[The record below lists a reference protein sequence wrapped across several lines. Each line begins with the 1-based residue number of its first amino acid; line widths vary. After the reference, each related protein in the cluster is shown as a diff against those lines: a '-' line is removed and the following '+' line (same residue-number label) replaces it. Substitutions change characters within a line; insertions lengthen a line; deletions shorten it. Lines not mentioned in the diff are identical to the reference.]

1 MSTVSIHKTYSVAAS
16 IAYQL
21 GADADRAAAFFATTG
36 DDADSFVAYANR
48 SALLHSNRRIVAF
61 NVVQSWPVSEFDKNN
76 PDDVQRANELGR
88 EYARRL
94 GAKDYSVV
102 THIDGKGGCVHN
114 HIVMINNSVDDKA
127 LQGLHWQRV
136 VAINDKLMLDN
147 GLSTPDKSPDRQSER
162 AIHAE
167 LDGEP
172 LKYDPTE
179 DLKRRIRAAA
189 AESTDLESF
198 VAAMAQRDV
207 SVNVRQYTAKRK
219 DGTVREPGISYKLAG
234 RRPAKGS
241 KLGTDFCWSHLES
254 VWQHHLDMQQA
265 VTVQEPE
272 PEPMPEPEPVRTLRF
287 GSNQNH
293 IQKEETQMSEQQ
305 TVQEPEPD
313 SALADLM
320 RNMTAQHDAYQRA
333 ADAAEKDTDNDS
345 KPRRQSLKRNN
356 MQRAARVRQQQQDM
370 QDNPALAKLYIDIAD
385 ERANPDMPK
394 RDTRTVDGV
403 DIPEWAVQKWYDGDL
418 RRPLQQWINDGKA
431 ASVMDDKD
439 AFDRLTD
446 PNKRDTQI
454 NAPARPYDTAQT
466 LLASICRTA
475 MRSRDNNL
483 GLLIAGAL
491 IAASVMTY
499 ARAQLKSWAVPHVHE
514 SRESYDARMR
524 DELTRRYAGI
534 EEPTT
539 HKGWIDTS
547 ANGALTAVAIA
558 KDIKNVAA
566 YRSDDVRQYA
576 QIEMEQRAEQM
587 ASRYV
592 DDPSPTQGPEHTL

>member
-21 GADADRAAAFFATTG
+21 GADADRAAAFYATTG
-36 DDADSFVAYANR
+36 DADAFVRFANR
-48 SALLHSNRRIVAF
+48 SAMLHSNRRIVAF
-61 NVVQSWPVSEFDKNN
+61 NVVQSWPVSELDKNN
-76 PDDVQRANELGR
+76 PDDVRRANELGQ

-102 THIDGKGGCVHN
+102 THTDGKGGCVHN
-114 HIVMINNSVDDKA
+114 HIVMINNSVEDKA

-136 VAINDKLMLDN
+136 VAINDKLMTEH

-162 AIHAE
+162 AIHAA

-172 LKYDPTE
+172 LKYDPVE
-179 DLKRRIRAAA
+179 DLKQRIRDAA

-198 VAAMAQRDV
+198 TAAMAQRDV
-207 SVNVRQYTAKRK
+207 SVNVRQYTARKK
-219 DGTVREPGISYKLAG
+219 DGSVREPGISYKLAG

-241 KLGTDFCWSHLES
+241 KLGADFCWAHLES
-254 VWQHHLDMQQA
+254 VWQRNLELEQQQ
-265 VTVQEPE
+265 TVPEPAHIE

-287 GSNQNH
+287 GSNRV
-293 IQKEETQMSEQQ
+293 KEE
-305 TVQEPEPD
+305 EPMPDEHEHEHVEPD
-313 SALADLM
+313 PALADLM
-320 RNMTAQHDAYQRA
+320 QHMTAQHDAYQRA
-333 ADAAEKDTDNDS
+333 ADEAAQDIDND
-345 KPRRQSLKRNN
+345 KPRRSLKRNN
-356 MQRAARVRQQQQDM
+356 MQRVSRVRQQQQDM
-370 QDNPALAKLYIDIAD
+370 RDNPELAKLYIDVAN
-385 ERANPDMPK
+385 ERANPNAPE
-394 RDTRTVDGV
+394 RTQRIVDGV
-403 DIPEWAVQKWYDGDL
+403 TVPEWAVQKWYDGEL
-418 RRPLQQWINDGKA
+418 RRPLQQWIDDGKA
-431 ASVMDDKD
+431 ASVMDDND
-439 AFDRLTD
+439 AYERLTD

-483 GLLIAGAL
+483 GLLIAGAI

-499 ARAQLKSWAVPHVHE
+499 ARAQLKNWAVPHVHE
-514 SRESYDARMR
+514 SRDSYDERMR

-539 HKGWIDTS
+539 RKGWQDTS
-547 ANGALTAVAIA
+547 ADGQLTVTALA

-566 YRSDDVRQYA
+566 YRSDDARQYA
-576 QIEMEQRAEQM
+576 DIEMQQRASQM
-587 ASRYV
+587 AARYV
-592 DDPSPTQGPEHTL
+592 DDSTLTQGPEHTM

>member
-36 DDADSFVAYANR
+36 DADSFVRFAARN
-48 SALLHSNRRIVAF
+48 AALHSNRRIVAF
-61 NVVQSWPVSEFDKNN
+61 NVVQSWPTTEFDKNN
-76 PDDVQRANELGR
+76 PADVQKANELGR

-102 THIDGKGGCVHN
+102 THTDGKGGCVHN

-127 LQGLHWQRV
+127 LQSLHWQRV

-162 AIHAE
+162 AIHAA

-172 LKYDPTE
+172 LKYDPVE
-179 DLKRRIRAAA
+179 DLKQRIRDAA
-189 AESTDLESF
+189 AESIDLESF

-207 SVNVRQYTAKRK
+207 SVNVRQYTAKKK

-254 VWQHHLDMQQA
+254 VWQHNLDMQQ
-265 VTVQEPE
+265 TVQEPE
-272 PEPMPEPEPVRTLRF
+272 LEPMPEPEPVRTLRF
-287 GSNQNH
+287 GSNQK
-293 IQKEETQMSEQQ
+293 KEETQMSEQQ
-305 TVQEPEPD
+305 TVQESEPD
-313 SALADLM
+313 PALADLM

-345 KPRRQSLKRNN
+345 KPRRSLKRNN
-356 MQRAARVRQQQQDM
+356 MQRVARLRQQQQDM
-370 QDNPALAKLYIDIAD
+370 QDNPALAKLYIDVTN
-385 ERANPDMPK
+385 ERADPDAPE

-403 DIPEWAVQKWYDGDL
+403 TVPEWAVQKWYDGDL

-431 ASVMDDKD
+431 ASVLDDK
-439 AFDRLTD
+439 AAYERLTD

-483 GLLIAGAL
+483 GLLIAGAF

-499 ARAQLKSWAVPHVHE
+499 ARAQIKNWAVPHVHE
-514 SRESYDARMR
+514 SRDSYDARMR
-524 DELTRRYAGI
+524 DELERRYAGI

-547 ANGALTAVAIA
+547 ANGELSVTAIA

-566 YRSDDVRQYA
+566 YRSDDARQYA
-576 QIEMEQRAEQM
+576 EIEMEDKAQQM
-587 ASRYV
+587 AARHA
-592 DDPSPTQGPEHTL
+592 DLSPTQGPEHTL

>member
-21 GADADRAAAFFATTG
+21 GADADRAAVFYSTTG
-36 DDADSFVAYANR
+36 DADSFVAYANR
-48 SALLHSNRRIVAF
+48 SAVLHSNRRIVAF
-61 NVVQSWPVSEFDKNN
+61 NVVQSWPTTEFDKNN
-76 PDDVQRANELGR
+76 PDDVRRANELGR

-102 THIDGKGGCVHN
+102 THTDSKGGCVHN
-114 HIVMINNSVDDKA
+114 HIIMINNSVDDKA
-127 LQGLHWQRV
+127 LQSLHWQRIV
-136 VAINDKLMLDN
+136 SINDRLMTEH

-162 AIHAE
+162 AIHAA

-172 LKYDPTE
+172 ITYDPVE
-179 DLKRRIRAAA
+179 DLKQRIRDAA

-241 KLGTDFCWSHLES
+241 KLGTDFCWAHLES
-254 VWQHHLDMQQA
+254 VWQHNLDMQQ
-265 VTVQEPE
+265 TVQ
-272 PEPMPEPEPVRTLRF
+272 EPMPEPEPVRF
-287 GSNQNH
+287 GSNQK
-293 IQKEETQMSEQQ
+293 KEEPIMPEEPHI
-305 TVQEPEPD
+305 VQEPEPD
-313 SALADLM
+313 PALADLM

-333 ADAAEKDTDNDS
+333 ADAADIDTDNDS
-345 KPRRQSLKRNN
+345 KPRRSLKRNN

-370 QDNPALAKLYIDIAD
+370 QDNPALAKLYIDIAN
-385 ERANPDMPK
+385 ERANPNTLE

-403 DIPEWAVQKWYDGDL
+403 DIPEWAVQKWYDGEL

-439 AFDRLTD
+439 AYERLTD

-466 LLASICRTA
+466 LIASICRTA

-483 GLLIAGAL
+483 GLIIAGAL

-499 ARAQLKSWAVPHVHE
+499 ARAQLKNWAVPHVHE
-514 SRESYDARMR
+514 SRDSYDDRMR
-524 DELTRRYAGI
+524 DELERRYAGI

-547 ANGALTAVAIA
+547 ADGQFTVTALV

-576 QIEMEQRAEQM
+576 EIEMEDKAQQM
-587 ASRYV
+587 AARHV
-592 DDPSPTQGPEHTL
+592 DNPSPTQGPEHTL

>member
-36 DDADSFVAYANR
+36 DADSFVAYANR

-102 THIDGKGGCVHN
+102 THTDGKGGCVHN
-114 HIVMINNSVDDKA
+114 HIVMINNSTEDKA

-162 AIHAE
+162 AIHAA

-172 LKYDPTE
+172 LKYDPVE
-179 DLKRRIRAAA
+179 DLKQRIRDAA

-198 VAAMAQRDV
+198 TANLAQRDV

-219 DGTVREPGISYKLAG
+219 DGSVREPGISYKLAG

-254 VWQHHLDMQQA
+254 VWQHNLDMQQ
-265 VTVQEPE
+265 TVQEPE
-272 PEPMPEPEPVRTLRF
+272 LEPMPEPEPVRTLRF
-287 GSNQNH
+287 GSNQK
-293 IQKEETQMSEQQ
+293 KEETQVSEEPHI
-305 TVQEPEPD
+305 VQEPEPD
-313 SALADLM
+313 PALADLM

-345 KPRRQSLKRNN
+345 KPRRSFKRNN

-370 QDNPALAKLYIDIAD
+370 QDNPALAKLYIDIAN
-385 ERANPDMPK
+385 ERANPNTPE

-403 DIPEWAVQKWYDGDL
+403 EVPEWAVQKWYDGDL

-431 ASVMDDKD
+431 ASVMDDND
-439 AFDRLTD
+439 AFTRLTD

-454 NAPARPYDTAQT
+454 NVPARPYDTAQT

-475 MRSRDNNL
+475 MHSRDNNL
-483 GLLIAGAL
+483 GLLIAGAF

-499 ARAQLKSWAVPHVHE
+499 ARAQLKNWAVPHVHE
-514 SRESYDARMR
+514 SRDSYDERMR

-547 ANGALTAVAIA
+547 ANGELSVTALA

-576 QIEMEQRAEQM
+576 EIEMEDKAQQM
-587 ASRYV
+587 AARHA
-592 DDPSPTQGPEHTL
+592 DLSPTQGPEHTL

>member
-36 DDADSFVAYANR
+36 DADSFVRFANR
-48 SALLHSNRRIVAF
+48 SAMLHSNRRIVAF

-76 PDDVQRANELGR
+76 PDDVRRANELGQ

-136 VAINDKLMLDN
+136 VAINDKLMIDN

-172 LKYDPTE
+172 LKYDPVE
-179 DLKRRIRAAA
+179 DLKQRIRDAA

-207 SVNVRQYTAKRK
+207 SVNVRQYTAKKK

-234 RRPAKGS
+234 RRTAKGS

-254 VWQHHLDMQQA
+254 VWQHNLDMQQ
-265 VTVQEPE
+265 TVQEPE
-272 PEPMPEPEPVRTLRF
+272 LEPMPEPEPVRTLRF
-287 GSNQNH
+287 GSNQK
-293 IQKEETQMSEQQ
+293 KEETQVSEEPHI
-305 TVQEPEPD
+305 VQEPEPD
-313 SALADLM
+313 PALADLM

-345 KPRRQSLKRNN
+345 KPRRSLKRNN
-356 MQRAARVRQQQQDM
+356 MQRVARLRQQQQDM
-370 QDNPALAKLYIDIAD
+370 QDNPALAKLYIDVTN
-385 ERANPDMPK
+385 ERADPDAPE

-403 DIPEWAVQKWYDGDL
+403 TVPEWAVQKWYDGDL

-431 ASVMDDKD
+431 ASVLDDK
-439 AFDRLTD
+439 AAYERLTD

-483 GLLIAGAL
+483 GLLIAGAF

-499 ARAQLKSWAVPHVHE
+499 ARAQIKNWAVPHVHE
-514 SRESYDARMR
+514 SRDSYDARMR
-524 DELTRRYAGI
+524 DELERRYAGI

-547 ANGALTAVAIA
+547 ANGELSVTAIA

-566 YRSDDVRQYA
+566 YRSDDARQYA
-576 QIEMEQRAEQM
+576 EIEMEDKAQQM
-587 ASRYV
+587 AARHA
-592 DDPSPTQGPEHTL
+592 DLSPTQGPEHTL

>member
-21 GADADRAAAFFATTG
+21 GADADRAAAFFSTTG
-36 DDADSFVAYANR
+36 DADSFVAYANR
-48 SALLHSNRRIVAF
+48 SAVLHSNRRIVAF
-61 NVVQSWPVSEFDKNN
+61 NVVQSWPTTEFDKNN
-76 PDDVQRANELGR
+76 PSDVHIANELGR

-136 VAINDKLMLDN
+136 VAINDKLMLDH

-162 AIHAE
+162 AIHAS

-172 LKYDPTE
+172 LKYDPIE
-179 DLKRRIRAAA
+179 DLKRRIRDAA

-207 SVNVRQYTAKRK
+207 SVNVRQYTARKK
-219 DGTVREPGISYKLAG
+219 DGSVREPGLSYKLAG

-241 KLGTDFCWSHLES
+241 KLGTDFCWAHLDS
-254 VWQHHLDMQQA
+254 VWQHNLEQQQ
-265 VTVQEPE
+265 TVSEPERIEPE
-272 PEPMPEPEPVRTLRF
+272 PIPEPEPVRTLRF
-287 GSNQNH
+287 GSNRV
-293 IQKEETQMSEQQ
+293 KEEAPMPDEHEHEH
-305 TVQEPEPD
+305 VEPD
-313 SALADLM
+313 PALADLM
-320 RNMTAQHDAYQRA
+320 QHMTAQHDAYQRA
-333 ADAAEKDTDNDS
+333 ADEAAQDIDNG

-356 MQRAARVRQQQQDM
+356 MQRVARVRQQQQDM
-370 QDNPALAKLYIDIAD
+370 QDNPALAKLYIDVAN
-385 ERANPDMPK
+385 ERANPDTPE

-418 RRPLQQWINDGKA
+418 RRPLQQWIDDGKA
-431 ASVMDDKD
+431 ASVLDDKD
-439 AFDRLTD
+439 AYERLTD
-446 PNKRDTQI
+446 PKQRDTQI

-475 MRSRDNNL
+475 MRSNDNNL

-499 ARAQLKSWAVPHVHE
+499 ARASLKNWAVPNVHE
-514 SRESYDARMR
+514 SRESYDERMR
-524 DELTRRYAGI
+524 DELEHRYAGI

-539 HKGWIDTS
+539 HKGWQDTS
-547 ANGALTAVAIA
+547 ANGDLSVTTIA
-558 KDIKNVAA
+558 KDIKNVAT
-566 YRSDDVRQYA
+566 YRSDDARQYA
-576 QIEMEQRAEQM
+576 RIEMEQKAEQM
-587 ASRYV
+587 ALRFV
-592 DDPSPTQGPEHTL
+592 DPSPTQGPEHTM

>member
-36 DDADSFVAYANR
+36 DADSFVRFAARN
-48 SALLHSNRRIVAF
+48 AALHSNRRIVAF
-61 NVVQSWPVSEFDKNN
+61 NVVQSWPVSELDKNN
-76 PDDVQRANELGR
+76 PADVRRANELGR

-114 HIVMINNSVDDKA
+114 HIVMVNNSVDDKA

-162 AIHAE
+162 AIHAA

-172 LKYDPTE
+172 LKYDPVE
-179 DLKRRIRAAA
+179 DLKQRIRDAA

-198 VAAMAQRDV
+198 TANLAQRDV
-207 SVNVRQYTAKRK
+207 SVNVRQYTARKK

-254 VWQHHLDMQQA
+254 VWQHNLDMQQ
-265 VTVQEPE
+265 TVPEPE
-272 PEPMPEPEPVRTLRF
+272 PEPMPEPEPD
-287 GSNQNH
+287 
-293 IQKEETQMSEQQ
+293 
-305 TVQEPEPD
+305 P
-313 SALADLM
+313 ALADLM

-345 KPRRQSLKRNN
+345 KPRRSLKRNN
-356 MQRAARVRQQQQDM
+356 MQRVARLHQQQQDM
-370 QDNPALAKLYIDIAD
+370 QDNPALAKLYIDVTN
-385 ERANPDMPK
+385 ERADPNAPD

-403 DIPEWAVQKWYDGDL
+403 TVPEWAVQKWYDGDL

-431 ASVMDDKD
+431 ASVMDDND
-439 AFDRLTD
+439 AFTRLTD

-466 LLASICRTA
+466 LLASICRTV

-483 GLLIAGAL
+483 GLLIAGAF

-499 ARAQLKSWAVPHVHE
+499 ARAQLKNWAVPHVHE
-514 SRESYDARMR
+514 SRDSYDERMR

-539 HKGWIDTS
+539 HKGWQDTS
-547 ANGALTAVAIA
+547 ANGELSVTAIA

-576 QIEMEQRAEQM
+576 KIEMAEKAQQM
-587 ASRYV
+587 AARYI

>member
-21 GADADRAAAFFATTG
+21 GADADRAAAFFASTG
-36 DDADSFVAYANR
+36 DADSFVRFAARN
-48 SALLHSNRRIVAF
+48 AALHSNRRIVAF
-61 NVVQSWPVSEFDKNN
+61 NVVQSWPVFELDKNN
-76 PDDVQRANELGR
+76 PADVRRANELGQ

-162 AIHAE
+162 AIHAA

-172 LKYDPTE
+172 LKYDPVE
-179 DLKRRIRAAA
+179 DLKQRIRDAA

-207 SVNVRQYTAKRK
+207 SVNVRQYTARKK

-254 VWQHHLDMQQA
+254 VWQRNLDMQQ
-265 VTVQEPE
+265 TVQEPE
-272 PEPMPEPEPVRTLRF
+272 LEPMPEPEPVRTLRF
-287 GSNQNH
+287 GSNQK
-293 IQKEETQMSEQQ
+293 KEETQVSEELHI
-305 TVQEPEPD
+305 VQEPEPD
-313 SALADLM
+313 PALADLM

-356 MQRAARVRQQQQDM
+356 MQRAYRVRQQQQDM
-370 QDNPALAKLYIDIAD
+370 QANPALAKLYIDVTN
-385 ERANPDMPK
+385 ERADPDAPE
-394 RDTRTVDGV
+394 RDTRIVDGV
-403 DIPEWAVQKWYDGDL
+403 TVPEWAVQKWYDGEL

-431 ASVMDDKD
+431 ASVMDDND
-439 AFDRLTD
+439 AFTRLTD

-466 LLASICRTA
+466 LLASICRTV

-483 GLLIAGAL
+483 GLLIAGAF

-499 ARAQLKSWAVPHVHE
+499 ARAQLKNWAVPHVHE
-514 SRESYDARMR
+514 SRDSYDERMR

-547 ANGALTAVAIA
+547 ANGELSVMAIA

-576 QIEMEQRAEQM
+576 EIEMEDKAQQM
-587 ASRYV
+587 AARHA
-592 DDPSPTQGPEHTL
+592 DLSPTQGPEHTL

>member
-36 DDADSFVAYANR
+36 DADAFVRFANR
-48 SALLHSNRRIVAF
+48 SAMLHSNRRIAAF
-61 NVVQSWPVSEFDKNN
+61 NVVQSWPVSELDKNN
-76 PDDVQRANELGR
+76 PDDVRRANELGQ

-102 THIDGKGGCVHN
+102 THIDGKGGCIHN
-114 HIVMINNSVDDKA
+114 HIVMVNNSVEDKA
-127 LQGLHWQRV
+127 LQGLCWQRV
-136 VAINDKLMLDN
+136 VAINDKLMTEH

-172 LKYDPTE
+172 LKYNSTE
-179 DLKRRIRAAA
+179 DLKQRIRDAA

-207 SVNVRQYTAKRK
+207 SVNVRQYTARKK
-219 DGTVREPGISYKLAG
+219 DGSVREPGLSYKLAG

-241 KLGTDFCWSHLES
+241 KLGTDFCWAHLDS
-254 VWQHHLDMQQA
+254 VWQQNLEQQQ
-265 VTVQEPE
+265 TVSEPERIEPE
-272 PEPMPEPEPVRTLRF
+272 PIPEPEPVRTLRF
-287 GSNQNH
+287 GSNRV
-293 IQKEETQMSEQQ
+293 KEEDPMPDEHEH
-305 TVQEPEPD
+305 VEPD
-313 SALADLM
+313 PALADLM

-345 KPRRQSLKRNN
+345 KPRRSLKRNN
-356 MQRAARVRQQQQDM
+356 MQRVARVRQQQQDM
-370 QDNPALAKLYIDIAD
+370 QDNPALAKLYIDITN
-385 ERANPDMPK
+385 ERANPDAPEH
-394 RDTRTVDGV
+394 DHRTVDGV
-403 DIPEWAVQKWYDGDL
+403 DIPEWAVQKWYDGEL
-418 RRPLQQWINDGKA
+418 RRPLQQWIDDGKA
-431 ASVMDDKD
+431 ASVMDDT
-439 AFDRLTD
+439 AAYERLTD
-446 PNKRDTQI
+446 PNQRDTQI
-454 NAPARPYDTAQT
+454 NVPARPYDTAQT

-483 GLLIAGAL
+483 GLLIAGAI

-499 ARAQLKSWAVPHVHE
+499 ARAQLKSWAVPNVHE
-514 SRESYDARMR
+514 SRDSYDARMR
-524 DELTRRYAGI
+524 DELERRYAGI

-539 HKGWIDTS
+539 RKGWQDTS
-547 ANGALTAVAIA
+547 ANGELSVTAIA

-566 YRSDDVRQYA
+566 YRSDDARQYA
-576 QIEMEQRAEQM
+576 EIEMEGKAQQM
-587 ASRYV
+587 AARHA
-592 DDPSPTQGPEHTL
+592 DLSPTQGPEHTM

>member
-21 GADADRAAAFFATTG
+21 GADADRAAAYFATTG
-36 DDADSFVAYANR
+36 DADSFVAYANR

-61 NVVQSWPVSEFDKNN
+61 SIVQSWPVSEFDKNN
-76 PDDVQRANELGR
+76 PADVQRANELGR

-102 THIDGKGGCVHN
+102 THTDGKGGCVHN
-114 HIVMINNSVDDKA
+114 HIVMVNNSVDDKA

-136 VAINDKLMLDN
+136 VAINDKLMTEH

-162 AIHAE
+162 AIHAAIA
-167 LDGEP
+167 GEP
-172 LKYDPTE
+172 IKYDPVE
-179 DLKRRIRAAA
+179 DLKQRIRDAA

-207 SVNVRQYTAKRK
+207 SVNVRHYTAKTK
-219 DGTVREPGISYKLAG
+219 DGSVREPGLSYKLAG
-234 RRPAKGS
+234 RHPAKGS
-241 KLGTDFCWSHLES
+241 KLGTDFCWAHVAS
-254 VWQHHLDMQQA
+254 VWQHNLDMQQTA
-265 VTVQEPE
+265 PEPE
-272 PEPMPEPEPVRTLRF
+272 PELVRTLRF
-287 GSNQNH
+287 GSNQK
-293 IQKEETQMSEQQ
+293 KEEPIMLEEPHI
-305 TVQEPEPD
+305 VQEPEPD
-313 SALADLM
+313 PALTDLL

-345 KPRRQSLKRNN
+345 KPRRSLKRNN

-385 ERANPDMPK
+385 ERANPNTPE

-403 DIPEWAVQKWYDGDL
+403 DIPEWAVQKWYDGEL

-431 ASVMDDKD
+431 ASVLDDK
-439 AFDRLTD
+439 AAYARLTD

-475 MRSRDNNL
+475 MRSHDNNL

-499 ARAQLKSWAVPHVHE
+499 ARVRLKNWAVPNVHE
-514 SRESYDARMR
+514 SRESYDERMR

-539 HKGWIDTS
+539 HNGWIDTS
-547 ANGALTAVAIA
+547 ADGQFTVTALA

-576 QIEMEQRAEQM
+576 QIEMEDKAQQM
-587 ASRYV
+587 AARHV

>member
-21 GADADRAAAFFATTG
+21 GADADRAAAFYATTG
-36 DDADSFVAYANR
+36 DADSFVRFANR
-48 SALLHSNRRIVAF
+48 SAMLHSNRRIVAF
-61 NVVQSWPVSEFDKNN
+61 NVVQSWPVSEFDKHN
-76 PDDVQRANELGR
+76 PDDVRRANELGR

-102 THIDGKGGCVHN
+102 THIDGKGGCIHN
-114 HIVMINNSVDDKA
+114 HIVILNNSVDNKA

-162 AIHAE
+162 AIHAA

-172 LKYDPTE
+172 LEYDPIE
-179 DLKRRIRAAA
+179 DLKQRIRDAAS
-189 AESTDLESF
+189 ESTDLESF

-207 SVNVRQYTAKRK
+207 SVNVRQYTARKK
-219 DGTVREPGISYKLAG
+219 DGSVREPGLSYKLAG

-241 KLGTDFCWSHLES
+241 KLGTDFCWAHLDS
-254 VWQHHLDMQQA
+254 VWQHNLEQQQ
-265 VTVQEPE
+265 TVSEPERIEPE
-272 PEPMPEPEPVRTLRF
+272 PIPEPEPVRTLRF
-287 GSNQNH
+287 GSNRV
-293 IQKEETQMSEQQ
+293 KEEDPMPDEHEHEH
-305 TVQEPEPD
+305 VEPD
-313 SALADLM
+313 PALADLM
-320 RNMTAQHDAYQRA
+320 QHMTAQHDAYQRA

-345 KPRRQSLKRNN
+345 KPRRSLKRNN
-356 MQRAARVRQQQQDM
+356 MQRVARLRQQQQDM
-370 QDNPALAKLYIDIAD
+370 LDNPELARLYIDIAN
-385 ERANPDMPK
+385 ERANPDTPE

-403 DIPEWAVQKWYDGDL
+403 EVPEWAVQKWYDGEL
-418 RRPLQQWINDGKA
+418 RRPLQQWINEGKA
-431 ASVMDDKD
+431 ASVMNDND
-439 AFDRLTD
+439 AFTRLTD
-446 PNKRDTQI
+446 PDKRDTQI

-483 GLLIAGAL
+483 GLLIAGAF

-499 ARAQLKSWAVPHVHE
+499 ARAQLKLWAVPHVHE
-514 SRESYDARMR
+514 SRDSYDERMR

-539 HKGWIDTS
+539 HKGWQDTS
-547 ANGALTAVAIA
+547 ANGELSVTAIA

-576 QIEMEQRAEQM
+576 QIQMEDKAQQM
-587 ASRYV
+587 AARHV

>member
-21 GADADRAAAFFATTG
+21 GADEDRAAAFFATTG
-36 DDADSFVAYANR
+36 DADSFVSFANR
-48 SALLHSNRRIVAF
+48 SAMLHSNRRIVAF
-61 NVVQSWPVSEFDKNN
+61 NVVQSWPTDEFDKNN
-76 PDDVQRANELGR
+76 PADVERANELGR

-114 HIVMINNSVDDKA
+114 HIVLINNSTEDKA
-127 LQGLHWQRV
+127 LQSLHWQRI
-136 VAINDKLMLDN
+136 VAVNDKLMLDN

-172 LKYDPTE
+172 LKYDPVE
-179 DLKRRIRAAA
+179 DLKQRIRDAA
-189 AESTDLESF
+189 AESTGLESF

-207 SVNVRQYTAKRK
+207 SVNVRQYTARKK
-219 DGTVREPGISYKLAG
+219 DGSVREPGISYKLAG
-234 RRPAKGS
+234 RRPAKGN
-241 KLGTDFCWSHLES
+241 KLGTDFCWAHLES
-254 VWQHHLDMQQA
+254 VWQHNLDMQQTA
-265 VTVQEPE
+265 PEPE

-287 GSNQNH
+287 GSNQP
-293 IQKEETQMSEQQ
+293 KEETKMFEEPHI
-305 TVQEPEPD
+305 VQEPEPD
-313 SALADLM
+313 PALADLM

-333 ADAAEKDTDNDS
+333 ADDAEKDTDNDS
-345 KPRRQSLKRNN
+345 KPRRSLKRNN
-356 MQRAARVRQQQQDM
+356 MQRVSRVRQQQQDM
-370 QDNPALAKLYIDIAD
+370 QDNLELAKLYIDITN
-385 ERANPDMPK
+385 ERANPDTPE

-403 DIPEWAVQKWYDGDL
+403 TVPEWAVQKWYDGDL

-431 ASVMDDKD
+431 VSVMDDND
-439 AFDRLTD
+439 AYERLTD

-483 GLLIAGAL
+483 GLLIAGAI

-499 ARAQLKSWAVPHVHE
+499 ARAQIKNWAVPHVHE
-514 SRESYDARMR
+514 SRDSYDERMR
-524 DELTRRYAGI
+524 DELTRRYAGV

-547 ANGALTAVAIA
+547 ANGELSVSALV

-592 DDPSPTQGPEHTL
+592 DDPAPTPGREHTM

>member
-36 DDADSFVAYANR
+36 DADSFVAYANR

-61 NVVQSWPVSEFDKNN
+61 NVVQSWHPDELDKNN
-76 PDDVQRANELGR
+76 PADVRRANELGQ

-114 HIVMINNSVDDKA
+114 HIVMVNNSVDDKA

-162 AIHAE
+162 AIHAA

-172 LKYDPTE
+172 IEYDPVE
-179 DLKRRIRAAA
+179 DLKQRIRDAA

-198 VAAMAQRDV
+198 TANLAQRDV
-207 SVNVRQYTAKRK
+207 SVNVRQYTAKKK
-219 DGTVREPGISYKLAG
+219 DGTVRDPGISYKLAG

-254 VWQHHLDMQQA
+254 VWQHNLDMQQ
-265 VTVQEPE
+265 TVQE
-272 PEPMPEPEPVRTLRF
+272 PEPEPVRTLRF
-287 GSNQNH
+287 DSHQK
-293 IQKEETQMSEQQ
+293 KEETYMPEEH

-313 SALADLM
+313 PALADLM

-333 ADAAEKDTDNDS
+333 ADAAAQDIDNDS
-345 KPRRQSLKRNN
+345 KPRRSLKRNN
-356 MQRAARVRQQQQDM
+356 MQRVARVRQQQQDM
-370 QDNPALAKLYIDIAD
+370 RDNPELAKLYIDIAD
-385 ERANPDMPK
+385 ERANPDAPE

-403 DIPEWAVQKWYDGDL
+403 DIPEWAIQKWYDGDL

-439 AFDRLTD
+439 AYERLTD
-446 PNKRDTQI
+446 PDKRDTQI

-466 LLASICRTA
+466 LLASVCRIA

-483 GLLIAGAL
+483 GLLIAGAI

-499 ARAQLKSWAVPHVHE
+499 ARAQLNNWAVPHE
-514 SRESYDARMR
+514 RETRESYDARMCS
-524 DELTRRYAGI
+524 ELECRYAGI
-534 EEPTT
+534 EEPITR
-539 HKGWIDTS
+539 KGWIDTS
-547 ANGALTAVAIA
+547 ADGQFTVIALA
-558 KDIKNVAA
+558 KDIKHVAA

-592 DDPSPTQGPEHTL
+592 DDPTLTPGPEHTL

>member
-21 GADADRAAAFFATTG
+21 GADADRAAAFYATTG
-36 DDADSFVAYANR
+36 DADSFVAYANR
-48 SALLHSNRRIVAF
+48 SAVLHSNRRIVAF
-61 NVVQSWPVSEFDKNN
+61 NVVQSWPTTEFDKNN

-114 HIVMINNSVDDKA
+114 HIVMVNNSVDDKA

-136 VAINDKLMLDN
+136 VAINDKLMTEH

-162 AIHAE
+162 AIHAA

-172 LKYDPTE
+172 LEYDPIE
-179 DLKRRIRAAA
+179 DLKQRIRDAA

-207 SVNVRQYTAKRK
+207 SVNVRQYTAKKK

-241 KLGTDFCWSHLES
+241 KLGTDFCWAHLES
-254 VWQHHLDMQQA
+254 VWQHNLDMQQTA
-265 VTVQEPE
+265 PEPE
-272 PEPMPEPEPVRTLRF
+272 PEPMPEPEPVHTLRF
-287 GSNQNH
+287 GSNQK
-293 IQKEETQMSEQQ
+293 KEEPHMSEEPH

-313 SALADLM
+313 PALADLM
-320 RNMTAQHDAYQRA
+320 RTMTAQHDAYQRT
-333 ADAAEKDTDNDS
+333 ADAAEQDIDNN
-345 KPRRQSLKRNN
+345 KQRRKSLKRNN
-356 MQRAARVRQQQQDM
+356 MQRAARLRQQQQDM
-370 QDNPALAKLYIDIAD
+370 QNNPELAKLYIDITN
-385 ERANPDMPK
+385 ERVNPASPE

-403 DIPEWAVQKWYDGDL
+403 EVPEWAVQKWYDGDL

-431 ASVMDDKD
+431 ASVMDDK
-439 AFDRLTD
+439 AAYERLTD
-446 PNKRDTQI
+446 PKQRDTQI
-454 NAPARPYDTAQT
+454 NTPARPYDTAQT

-483 GLLIAGAL
+483 GLLIAGAV
-491 IAASVMTY
+491 IAASLMVY
-499 ARAQLKSWAVPHVHE
+499 GRAQLKNWAVPNVHE
-514 SRESYDARMR
+514 SRESYDERMR
-524 DELTRRYAGI
+524 DELERRYAGI

-539 HKGWIDTS
+539 LKGWQDTS
-547 ANGALTAVAIA
+547 ANGDLSVTIIA

-566 YRSDDVRQYA
+566 YRSDDARQYA
-576 QIEMEQRAEQM
+576 QIEMAQRAEQM
-587 ASRYV
+587 ASRFV
-592 DDPSPTQGPEHTL
+592 DDPSLTQGPEHTM

>member
-36 DDADSFVAYANR
+36 DADSFVRFANR
-48 SALLHSNRRIVAF
+48 SAMLHSNRRIVAF
-61 NVVQSWPVSEFDKNN
+61 NVVQSWPTTEFDKNN
-76 PDDVQRANELGR
+76 PDDVRKANELGQ

-162 AIHAE
+162 AIHAA

-172 LKYDPTE
+172 LKYDPVE
-179 DLKRRIRAAA
+179 DLKQRIRDAA

-198 VAAMAQRDV
+198 TANLAQRDV
-207 SVNVRQYTAKRK
+207 SVNVRQYTAKKK

-254 VWQHHLDMQQA
+254 VWQHNLDMQQ
-265 VTVQEPE
+265 TVQEPE
-272 PEPMPEPEPVRTLRF
+272 LEPMPEPEPVRTLRF
-287 GSNQNH
+287 GSNQK
-293 IQKEETQMSEQQ
+293 KEETQVSEELHI
-305 TVQEPEPD
+305 VQEPEPD
-313 SALADLM
+313 PALADLM

-345 KPRRQSLKRNN
+345 KPRRSLKRNN
-356 MQRAARVRQQQQDM
+356 MQRAARLRQQQQDM
-370 QDNPALAKLYIDIAD
+370 QDNPALAKLYIDVTN
-385 ERANPDMPK
+385 ERADPDAPE

-403 DIPEWAVQKWYDGDL
+403 TVPEWAVQKWYDGEL

-431 ASVMDDKD
+431 ASVMDDND
-439 AFDRLTD
+439 AFTRLTD

-483 GLLIAGAL
+483 GLLIAGAF

-499 ARAQLKSWAVPHVHE
+499 ARAQLKNWAVPHVHE
-514 SRESYDARMR
+514 SRDSYDERMR

-539 HKGWIDTS
+539 HKGWQDTS
-547 ANGALTAVAIA
+547 ANGELSVTAIA

-566 YRSDDVRQYA
+566 YRSDDARQYA
-576 QIEMEQRAEQM
+576 KIEMAEKAQQM
-587 ASRYV
+587 AARYI

>member
-36 DDADSFVAYANR
+36 DADSFVAYANR
-48 SALLHSNRRIVAF
+48 SAVLHSNRRIVAF
-61 NVVQSWPVSEFDKNN
+61 NVVQSWPVSEFDKSN
-76 PDDVQRANELGR
+76 PADVQRANELGR

-102 THIDGKGGCVHN
+102 THTDGKGGCVHN

-136 VAINDKLMLDN
+136 VAINDKLMLAN

-162 AIHAE
+162 AVHAE
-167 LDGEP
+167 LDGKP
-172 LKYDPTE
+172 LKYDPIA
-179 DLKRRIRAAA
+179 DLKQRIRDAA

-198 VAAMAQRDV
+198 TANLAQRDV

-241 KLGTDFCWSHLES
+241 KLGTDFCWAHLES
-254 VWQHHLDMQQA
+254 VWQHNLDMQQTA
-265 VTVQEPE
+265 PE
-272 PEPMPEPEPVRTLRF
+272 PEPEPVRTLRF
-287 GSNQNH
+287 GSH
-293 IQKEETQMSEQQ
+293 QKKEDTQMPEEPHIA
-305 TVQEPEPD
+305 QEPEPD
-313 SALADLM
+313 PALADLI

-333 ADAAEKDTDNDS
+333 ADAVDEDTDNDS
-345 KPRRQSLKRNN
+345 KPRRSLKRNN
-356 MQRAARVRQQQQDM
+356 MQRVARVRQQQQDM

-385 ERANPDMPK
+385 ERANPNTSE

-403 DIPEWAVQKWYDGDL
+403 DIPEWAIQKWYDGDL

-431 ASVMDDKD
+431 KAVLDDKD
-439 AFDRLTD
+439 AYERLTD

-483 GLLIAGAL
+483 GLLIAGAV

-514 SRESYDARMR
+514 SRDAYDERMR
-524 DELTRRYAGI
+524 DELTRRYAGV

-539 HKGWIDTS
+539 RKGWQDAS
-547 ANGALTAVAIA
+547 ANGELSVTAIA

-576 QIEMEQRAEQM
+576 QIEMDDKAQQM
-587 ASRYV
+587 AARHA
-592 DDPSPTQGPEHTL
+592 DLSPTQGPEHTL

>member
-36 DDADSFVAYANR
+36 DADSFVRFANR
-48 SALLHSNRRIVAF
+48 SAVLHSNRRIVAF
-61 NVVQSWPVSEFDKNN
+61 NVVQSWPTTEFDKNN
-76 PDDVQRANELGR
+76 PADVQKANELGR

-102 THIDGKGGCVHN
+102 THTDGKGGCVHN

-127 LQGLHWQRV
+127 LQSLHWQRV

-172 LKYDPTE
+172 LKYDPVE
-179 DLKRRIRAAA
+179 DLKQRIRDAA
-189 AESTDLESF
+189 AESIDLESF

-207 SVNVRQYTAKRK
+207 SVNIRQYTARKK
-219 DGTVREPGISYKLAG
+219 DGSVREPGISYKLAG

-241 KLGTDFCWSHLES
+241 KLGTDFCWAHLES
-254 VWQHHLDMQQA
+254 VWQHNLDMQQ
-265 VTVQEPE
+265 TVQEPE
-272 PEPMPEPEPVRTLRF
+272 LEPMPEPEPVRTLRF
-287 GSNQNH
+287 GSNQK
-293 IQKEETQMSEQQ
+293 KEETQMSEQQ

-313 SALADLM
+313 PALADLM

-345 KPRRQSLKRNN
+345 KPRRSLKRNN

-370 QDNPALAKLYIDIAD
+370 QDNPALAKLYIDIAN
-385 ERANPDMPK
+385 ERANPNTPE

-403 DIPEWAVQKWYDGDL
+403 EVPEWAVQKWYDGDL

-431 ASVMDDKD
+431 ASVMDDK
-439 AFDRLTD
+439 AAYERLTD
-446 PNKRDTQI
+446 PNQRDTQI

-483 GLLIAGAL
+483 GLLIAGAF

-499 ARAQLKSWAVPHVHE
+499 ARAQLKNWAVPHVHE
-514 SRESYDARMR
+514 SRESYDERMR

-539 HKGWIDTS
+539 HTGWQDTS
-547 ANGALTAVAIA
+547 ANGELSVTAIA

-576 QIEMEQRAEQM
+576 EIEMEDKAQQM
-587 ASRYV
+587 AARHA
-592 DDPSPTQGPEHTL
+592 DLSPTQGPEHTL

>member
-36 DDADSFVAYANR
+36 DADSFVSFANR
-48 SALLHSNRRIVAF
+48 SAVLHSNRRIVAF
-61 NVVQSWPVSEFDKNN
+61 NVVQSWPPDELDKNN
-76 PDDVQRANELGR
+76 PADVRRANELGR

-136 VAINDKLMLDN
+136 VATNDKLMLDN

-167 LDGEP
+167 LDGAP

-179 DLKRRIRAAA
+179 DLKQRIRDAA

-207 SVNVRQYTAKRK
+207 SVNVRQYTARKK
-219 DGTVREPGISYKLAG
+219 DGSIREPGISYKLAG

-241 KLGTDFCWSHLES
+241 KLGTDFCWAHLES
-254 VWQHHLDMQQA
+254 VWQHNLDMQQTA
-265 VTVQEPE
+265 
-272 PEPMPEPEPVRTLRF
+272 PEPEPVRTLRF
-287 GSNQNH
+287 GSNR
-293 IQKEETQMSEQQ
+293 QKEETQMSEEPHI
-305 TVQEPEPD
+305 VQEPESDP
-313 SALADLM
+313 ALADLM
-320 RNMTAQHDAYQRA
+320 HNMTAQHDAYQRA
-333 ADAAEKDTDNDS
+333 ADDAAQDIDND
-345 KPRRQSLKRNN
+345 KPRRKSLKRNN
-356 MQRAARVRQQQQDM
+356 MQRAYRVRQQQQDM
-370 QDNPALAKLYIDIAD
+370 QDNPALAKLYIDVAN
-385 ERANPDMPK
+385 ERANPDAPE

-403 DIPEWAVQKWYDGDL
+403 ELPEWAVQKWYDGEL
-418 RRPLQQWINDGKA
+418 RRPLQQWINEGKA
-431 ASVMDDKD
+431 ASVMDDKE
-439 AFDRLTD
+439 AFERLTD
-446 PNKRDTQI
+446 PAQRDTQI

-483 GLLIAGAL
+483 GLLIAGAF

-499 ARAQLKSWAVPHVHE
+499 ARAQLKVWAVPHE
-514 SRESYDARMR
+514 RETRDQYDERMR

-539 HKGWIDTS
+539 HKGWQDTS
-547 ANGALTAVAIA
+547 ANGELSPSALA

-592 DDPSPTQGPEHTL
+592 DDPAPTPGPEHTM

>member
-36 DDADSFVAYANR
+36 DADSFKRFANR
-48 SALLHSNRRIVAF
+48 SAMLHSNRRIVAY
-61 NVVQSWPVSEFDKNN
+61 NIVQSWPTTEFDKNN
-76 PDDVQRANELGR
+76 PDDVRKANELGQ

-114 HIVMINNSVDDKA
+114 HIVLVNNSTEDKA
-127 LQGLHWQRV
+127 LQSLHWQRI

-162 AIHAE
+162 AIHAA

-179 DLKRRIRAAA
+179 DLKQRIRDAA

-198 VAAMAQRDV
+198 IAAMAQRDV
-207 SVNVRQYTAKRK
+207 SVIVRQYTARKK
-219 DGTVREPGISYKLAG
+219 DGSVREPGISYKLAG

-241 KLGTDFCWSHLES
+241 KLGTDFCWAHLES
-254 VWQHHLDMQQA
+254 VWQHNLDMQQTA
-265 VTVQEPE
+265 PEPE

-287 GSNQNH
+287 GSHQK
-293 IQKEETQMSEQQ
+293 KEETNMSEEPR

-313 SALADLM
+313 PALADLM

-345 KPRRQSLKRNN
+345 KPRRSLKRNN
-356 MQRAARVRQQQQDM
+356 MQRVARVRH
-370 QDNPALAKLYIDIAD
+370 
-385 ERANPDMPK
+385 
-394 RDTRTVDGV
+394 
-403 DIPEWAVQKWYDGDL
+403 PEWAIQKWYDGDL

-431 ASVMDDKD
+431 ASVMDDND
-439 AFDRLTD
+439 AFTRLTD

-499 ARAQLKSWAVPHVHE
+499 ADVSIQHWAVPHVHE
-514 SRESYDARMR
+514 SRDSYDERMR
-524 DELTRRYAGI
+524 DELTRRYAGV

-547 ANGALTAVAIA
+547 ADGQFTVTALA

-566 YRSDDVRQYA
+566 YRSDDARQYA
-576 QIEMEQRAEQM
+576 EIEMEDKAQQM
-587 ASRYV
+587 AARHA
-592 DDPSPTQGPEHTL
+592 DLSPTQGPEHTL

>member
-36 DDADSFVAYANR
+36 DADSFVSFANR
-48 SALLHSNRRIVAF
+48 SAVLHSNRRIVAF
-61 NVVQSWPVSEFDKNN
+61 NVVQSWPLDEFDKNN
-76 PDDVQRANELGR
+76 PADVRRANELGR

-102 THIDGKGGCVHN
+102 THTDGKGGCVHN
-114 HIVMINNSVDDKA
+114 HIVMVNNSVDDKA
-127 LQGLHWQRV
+127 LQGLYWQRV

-167 LDGEP
+167 LDGKP
-172 LKYDPTE
+172 LKYDPVE
-179 DLKRRIRAAA
+179 DLKQRIRDAA

-207 SVNVRQYTAKRK
+207 SVNVRQYTARKK
-219 DGTVREPGISYKLAG
+219 DGSVREPGISYKLAG

-241 KLGTDFCWSHLES
+241 KLGTDFCWAHLDS
-254 VWQHHLDMQQA
+254 VWQHNLEQQQ
-265 VTVQEPE
+265 TVSEPERIEPE
-272 PEPMPEPEPVRTLRF
+272 PIPEPEPVRTLRF
-287 GSNQNH
+287 GSNQK
-293 IQKEETQMSEQQ
+293 KEETQMSEEPHI
-305 TVQEPEPD
+305 VQEPEPD
-313 SALADLM
+313 PALADLM

-333 ADAAEKDTDNDS
+333 ADDAEQDIDNG
-345 KPRRQSLKRNN
+345 KPRRQSIKRNN
-356 MQRAARVRQQQQDM
+356 MQRAYRLRQQQQDM
-370 QDNPALAKLYIDIAD
+370 QDNPALAKLYIDITN
-385 ERANPDMPK
+385 ERADPAAPE

-403 DIPEWAVQKWYDGDL
+403 TVPEWAVQKWYDGEL
-418 RRPLQQWINDGKA
+418 RRPLQQWIDEGKA
-431 ASVMDDKD
+431 ASVMDDND
-439 AFDRLTD
+439 AYARLTD

-454 NAPARPYDTAQT
+454 NAPARPYDTAQA
-466 LLASICRTA
+466 LIASICRTA

-483 GLLIAGAL
+483 GLLIAGAF

-499 ARAQLKSWAVPHVHE
+499 ARASLKNWAVPHVHE
-514 SRESYDARMR
+514 SRDSYDERMR
-524 DELTRRYAGI
+524 DELTRRYAGV
-534 EEPTT
+534 EEPIT
-539 HKGWIDTS
+539 HKGWQDTS
-547 ANGALTAVAIA
+547 AKGELSVTAIA

-592 DDPSPTQGPEHTL
+592 DDPAPTPGPEHTL